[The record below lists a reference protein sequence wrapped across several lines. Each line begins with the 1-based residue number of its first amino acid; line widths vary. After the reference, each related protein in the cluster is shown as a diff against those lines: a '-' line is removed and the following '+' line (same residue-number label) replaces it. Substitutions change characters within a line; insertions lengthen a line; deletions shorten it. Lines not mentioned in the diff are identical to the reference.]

1 MVEDLLKNSNLLNL
15 NKNKTFV
22 MGILNLTPDSFY
34 DGGKNL
40 TKNNILSS
48 LSSLS
53 NADIID
59 VGAESSKPF
68 SNPIT
73 ISEEL
78 RRLEIL
84 NDIDLNDNFLSID
97 TYKPEVIKYAIKNGY
112 SMINDISGGGV
123 DNSNIIL
130 AAEYNV
136 PIVLMHMKGNPANM
150 QNSPRYTNVVDE
162 IKYFFEQKINFVEKE
177 GINKD
182 NIILDPGLGFG
193 KTALHNYEII
203 LNLKDLKKIGY
214 KILIGASRKSF
225 LSNEDSSK
233 DRIYPSIG
241 IASISI
247 INGADI
253 VRVHDVNETIMMTN
267 AIDKIKYLN

>member
-1 MVEDLLKNSNLLNL
+1 
-15 NKNKTFV
+15 

-48 LSSLS
+48 LKSLS

-59 VGAESSKPF
+59 VGAESSRPF

-73 ISEEL
+73 LSEEI
-78 RRLEIL
+78 RRLDIL
-84 NDIDLNDNFLSID
+84 NDIDLKDNFLSID
-97 TYKPEVIKYAIKNGY
+97 TYKPDVIRYALKNGY

-130 AAEYNV
+130 AAEFNV

-182 NIILDPGLGFG
+182 KIILDPGLGFG
-193 KTALHNYEII
+193 KSALHNYEII
-203 LNLKDLKKIGY
+203 LNLEEFKKIGQ

-225 LSNEDSSK
+225 LSNEDKPK

-241 IASISI
+241 VASISI
-247 INGADI
+247 MNGADI
-253 VRVHDVNETIMMTN
+253 IRVHDVNETIMMTKI
-267 AIDKIKYLN
+267 IDKIKYLN

>member
-1 MVEDLLKNSNLLNL
+1 
-15 NKNKTFV
+15 

-130 AAEYNV
+130 AAEFNV

-150 QNSPRYTNVVDE
+150 QNNPKYNNVIDE

-225 LSNEDSSK
+225 LSNEDSPK

-253 VRVHDVNETIMMTN
+253 VRVHDVNETITMTN
-267 AIDKIKYLN
+267 VIDKIKYLN